1 MAKNQVARTPRSHTS
16 VVLVEALVIA
26 LAVHLGALVLY
37 ETLRPTPLPRL
48 YLRFEGKGAGL
59 VMSVPDKLSCS
70 GNCSVAFEPGTKV
83 RLVAVLEEGS
93 TFEGWAEGC
102 TPRPDWI
109 LECELTVEQDTR
121 VRVGFGLVPEEV
133 EVAMV
138 QSQAG
143 DQESEPPV
151 TLPRVAQAEIEPE
164 IEAELLIE
172 PLAELLPEI
181 QPEQPQLEQPELQP
195 QPPPPPPPAEQMAN
209 MRSVEVPDENEV
221 DEAPDD
227 ATHLSDKNRNVAEET
242 HAVDTNLERAQSGD
256 SQSSEESEVKS
267 EDIGGEKA
275 EIAQLE
281 EMEPSTL
288 DEMDSEENLTE
299 VPNQELAGAFH
310 GHAGE
315 HGEEGQEGDDRPTPG
330 ALSMR
335 GVEGRG
341 SLMSRE
347 PGLGRESGKQ
357 GKKGSPGIKTQLEF
371 SDYERIVGK
380 ETAERELALGRKKKP
395 SMRRGRF
402 ERKMGAVKSA
412 LENFT
417 PEVKP
422 GNQTALKTRAAPFA
436 VYLARMHRRIHELW
450 AFGFLEDLDRKPSN
464 HPFNNWELHTVLET
478 VINPDGTVHKINIVK
493 PSGLLEFD
501 VAAIDAFLTAEPYES
516 SPEQIRS
523 PDGRVYIHW
532 GFYRNYRQCGTFNAQ
547 PFILSEAPKDAD
559 TIDDSAMVRNM
570 PRRKSKPGQ
579 QASSGG
585 AAATAARSQTGLP
598 SSTDPEALH
607 TANLWLNGFHHADL
621 AKMLRVTGAPFQSGD
636 VVVASSVN
644 EVGNV
649 YKTLRQETPGGI
661 RDWKLMTPAG
671 YRKRFDALPAGIED
685 GKPQLLMVVRAGK
698 EQFTLVLARQ
708 ENGSYAVVGLHR

>member
-1 MAKNQVARTPRSHTS
+1 MAKNQLARTPRYRTS
-16 VVLVEALVIA
+16 VVLVPALAIALV
-26 LAVHLGALVLY
+26 VHLEALVLY

-48 YLRFEGKGAGL
+48 YLRFEGKGAGS
-59 VMSVPDKLSCS
+59 VISVPDKLSCS
-70 GNCSVAFEPGTKV
+70 GNCSVAFEPGTRV

-109 LECELTVEQDTR
+109 LECELTVEADIR

-133 EVAMV
+133 EVAMIEPP
-138 QSQAG
+138 AG
-143 DQESEPPV
+143 DEESEHQV
-151 TLPRVAQAEIEPE
+151 VLPRVPEDE

-172 PLAELLPEI
+172 PLAELLPET
-181 QPEQPQLEQPELQP
+181 QPEETPPKQPELQP
-195 QPPPPPPPAEQMAN
+195 KPPPPPSPPPEQMAN

-221 DEAPDD
+221 EEAPDD

-242 HAVDTNLERAQSGD
+242 RALDTNLERAQTGD
-256 SQSSEESEVKS
+256 SQRSEESDVTS
-267 EDIGGEKA
+267 EDIGADKA

-288 DEMDSEENLTE
+288 DEMDSEENLDE
-299 VPNQELAGAFH
+299 VPNQELAGAFR

-341 SLMSRE
+341 SLMSKE
-347 PGLGRESGKQ
+347 PGLGGDSGKR

-380 ETAERELALGRKKKP
+380 ESAERELALGRKKKP
-395 SMRRGRF
+395 STRRGRF

-436 VYLARMHRRIHELW
+436 LYIARMHRRIHELW
-450 AFGFLEDLDRKPSN
+450 GFGFIEDLDQKPSD
-464 HPFNNWELHTVLET
+464 HPFNRWDLYTVLEM
-478 VINPDGTVHKINIVK
+478 VINPDGTVHKVNIVK
-493 PSGLLEFD
+493 HSGLLEFD
-501 VAAIDAFLTAEPYES
+501 VAAIDVVVTAEPYES
-516 SPEQIRS
+516 PPEQIRS

-532 GFYRNYRQCGTFNAQ
+532 GFYRDYRQCGTFNAQ
-547 PFILSEAPKDAD
+547 PFILSEAPKGAD
-559 TIDDSAMVRNM
+559 TVDDSALVRNM
-570 PRRKSKPGQ
+570 PRRRSSPGQ
-579 QASSGG
+579 QESSGD
-585 AAATAARSQTGLP
+585 AAARAARPQAGLP
-598 SSTDPEALH
+598 TSTDPEALH
-607 TANLWLNGFHHADL
+607 TANLWLNGFSHFDL
-621 AKMLRVTGAPFQSGD
+621 AKMLRVTGAPFQPGD
-636 VVVASSVN
+636 VIVASSVG

-649 YKTLRQETPGGI
+649 YKALRQETRGGV

-685 GKPQLLMVVRAGK
+685 GKPQLLMVVRVGK

-708 ENGSYAVVGLHR
+708 ENGSYAIVGLHR

>member
-1 MAKNQVARTPRSHTS
+1 
-16 VVLVEALVIA
+16 VVLALALAIA
-26 LAVHLGALVLY
+26 LGGHAGALIVY

-48 YLRFEGKGAGL
+48 YLRFEGKGAGS
-59 VMSVPDKLSCS
+59 VMSIPEKLSCS
-70 GNCSVAFEPGTKV
+70 GNCSVAFEPGTTV
-83 RLVAVLEEGS
+83 RLVAVLQAGS

-121 VRVGFGLVPEEV
+121 VRVGFGRVPEEV

-138 QSQAG
+138 PQAG
-143 DQESEPPV
+143 TEAEENEPPV
-151 TLPRVAQAEIEPE
+151 TLTRTPRTKDEPQ

-181 QPEQPQLEQPELQP
+181 RPEDAKPEQPEPEQPP
-195 QPPPPPPPAEQMAN
+195 SPPPPPMEQLAN

-221 DEAPDD
+221 EKAPDD
-227 ATHLSDKNRNVAEET
+227 ATHLSDKNRDVAEET
-242 HAVDTNLERAQSGD
+242 RAVDTNLERAQTGD
-256 SQSSEESEVKS
+256 SQSSEESDVKS

-288 DEMDSEENLTE
+288 DEMESEENLE
-299 VPNQELAGAFH
+299 EAPDQVAGAFR
-310 GHAGE
+310 GEAGE
-315 HGEEGQEGDDRPTPG
+315 RGQEGEEGDDRPMPG

-341 SLMSRE
+341 SLMSRD
-347 PGLGRESGKQ
+347 PGLGTKSGTR
-357 GKKGSPGIKTQLEF
+357 GKEGSPGIKTQLEF

-402 ERKMGAVKSA
+402 ERKMGVVKSA

-436 VYLARMHRRIHELW
+436 VYIARMHRRIHELW
-450 AFGFLEDLDRKPSN
+450 AFGFIESLDSKPSD
-464 HPFNNWELHTVLET
+464 HPFNNWNLQTVLEI
-478 VINPDGTVHKINIVK
+478 VVNPDGTVHKVNIVK

-501 VAAIDAFLTAEPYES
+501 VAAIDVILTAEPYEP

-523 PDGRVYIHW
+523 PDGRVYMHW
-532 GFYRNYRQCGTFNAQ
+532 GFHRNHLMCGTFNAQ
-547 PFILSEAPKDAD
+547 PFILAEAPKDSGAAD
-559 TIDDSAMVRNM
+559 DGALVRSSM
-570 PRRKSKPGQ
+570 PRRRS
-579 QASSGG
+579 
-585 AAATAARSQTGLP
+585 AARQETSPDDTAPRNARAQAGLP
-598 SSTDPEALH
+598 SSTDPEAMH
-607 TANLWLNGFHHADL
+607 AANLWLNGFSQFNL
-621 AKMLRVTGAPFQSGD
+621 AKMLKVTGAPFQSGEAI
-636 VVVASSVN
+636 VASSVS

-649 YKTLRQETPGGI
+649 YKTLLQESGGGV

-671 YRKRFDALPAGIED
+671 YRKRFDALPTGIEE
-685 GKPQLLMVVRAGK
+685 GKPQLLMVVRASK

-708 ENGSYAVVGLHR
+708 ENGSYAIVGLHR